1 MSERYSVSDILLRQI
16 PPLGRVWVCSALL
29 GALGCSEPIASI
41 GQPPDET
48 SGPSSFSPTTDGTGA
63 PNGPPGS
70 PQGMGMGADPAVTGP
85 GDPNAGPTSPSG
97 MGTTPG
103 TSPTSPVAASTP
115 VARFG
120 LAARLSKIE
129 YRNTVLDVLGVAL
142 EASELDPGAGGLPD
156 DTGDG
161 VFKHFADKQTSG
173 EQHALAYFNI
183 ARAIAQRTDVAGLAG
198 RFGSC
203 NQPTAACGE
212 SLVTALTKRL
222 FRRPATERE
231 QGVYSTLFS
240 KALDEGADFEEAA
253 RWTLTALLQ
262 APPFLFRLENELAGE
277 AGTERELD
285 GYELA
290 ARLAAFLWVSAPDD
304 ALLESAEAGRLTN
317 TTGLEAEVSRMLQDP
332 KAKRFTEAFIADFSR
347 ARLAS
352 FDGVTDEQRNALDE
366 SVTATFQHHFWEAGR
381 SVKELFTTT
390 EYQMNPITAQ
400 LIGATV
406 AGPGLQTYDV
416 SGLPERVGLLS
427 HPGMIAGMGDRH
439 IGSFINRGKYL
450 MERLLCRNPVALPP
464 GLEELLE
471 DFNRDTEGLNEHE
484 RAAIRKTR
492 AECWGCHAQFEPLAF
507 GFSRFDGAGRYLGE
521 FDEAGKPLSLAGWVP
536 TSDEANSPQY
546 SNVADYMQILSQ
558 DASVQKCMTEHFL
571 AFATGR
577 STDSTAKAGAD
588 AVSGDYLA
596 QGSTLTAMIAAVAQS
611 QVFRKIRV
619 SPNPAAA
626 NGEGN

>member
-1 MSERYSVSDILLRQI
+1 MGSNTS
-16 PPLGRVWVCSALL
+16 PN
-29 GALGCSEPIASI
+29 AS
-41 GQPPDET
+41 GD
-48 SGPSSFSPTTDGTGA
+48 PS
-63 PNGPPGS
+63 
-70 PQGMGMGADPAVTGP
+70 TGP
-85 GDPNAGPTSPSG
+85 AAPS
-97 MGTTPG
+97 G
-103 TSPTSPVAASTP
+103 TSPTAGTTPTTPAATSTP

-142 EASELDPGAGGLPD
+142 EPNELDVGAGGLPD

-173 EQHALAYFNI
+173 EQHALAYFHT
-183 ARAIAQRTDVAGLAG
+183 ARAVAQRTDVAGLAG
-198 RFGSC
+198 RYGSC
-203 NQPTAACGE
+203 TQATAACGE
-212 SLVTALTKRL
+212 SFVAALTKRL

-231 QGVYSTLFS
+231 QGVYTALFS
-240 KALDEGADFEEAA
+240 TAVDEGSDFDEAA
-253 RWTLTALLQ
+253 RWTLSALLQ
-262 APPFLFRLENELAGE
+262 APPFLFRLENELEGNT
-277 AGTERELD
+277 GSERDLN

-304 ALLESAEAGRLTN
+304 ALLESAEAGRLADP
-317 TTGLEAEVSRMLQDP
+317 TGLGSEVSRMLQDP
-332 KAKRFTEAFIADFSR
+332 KTKRFTEAFIADFSR

-352 FDGVTDEQRNALDE
+352 FDGVTDEQRSALDE

-381 SVKELFTTT
+381 SVKDLFTTT
-390 EYQMNPITAQ
+390 EYQMNPITAE

-406 AGPGLQTYDV
+406 TGPGLQSYDV
-416 SGLPERVGLLS
+416 SSLPERVGLLS
-427 HPGMIAGMGDRH
+427 HPGMIAGMGDRDV
-439 IGSFINRGKYL
+439 GSFINRGKYL

-484 RAAIRKTR
+484 RAAIRMTR

-507 GFSRFDGAGRYLGE
+507 GFSRFDGAGRYVGE
-521 FDEAGKPLSLAGWVP
+521 FDAAGKPLSLEGWVP
-536 TSDEANSPQY
+536 TSDEANSPRY
-546 SNVADYMQILSQ
+546 TNVADYMRILAE
-558 DASVQKCMTEHFL
+558 DGSVQKCMTEHFL

-588 AVSGDYLA
+588 PISVDYLS
-596 QGSTLTAMIAAVAQS
+596 QGSTLTAMISAVAQS